1 MAANLHSAS
10 PFPQTPTSPHSG
22 TARPYLENVPGYDRR
37 RSPVSQRIVEN
48 PTLANLELALYDAS
62 QVLTSP
68 DSVTPK
74 WHRNQPAAAGLAF
87 SGRLRPATSTA
98 SDAPHRI
105 AAWPPFRQLLWKALP
120 HSTVPATLAAIEAY
134 KWDDSTVFQAYQW
147 PARVLPTDSSLWV
160 ELEFAPWNP
169 VALPQ
174 DLDGDGL
181 REIWSEL
188 PLPATERDAWH
199 HFVATLDTG
208 YFARTLTRT
217 EAYAWAQELASYWY
231 PSHNTDLTPRMARWP
246 NALALRE
253 VDSLRRGPALEDPL
267 VVFRHNPRGQPLYT
281 VLKVPSYAP
290 LAAVTA
296 DSTTRANL
304 GSSPKQLDTASRRE
318 FMAANEER
326 WQQEAQARSP
336 QQPKNSAGSST
347 APLRPE
353 QLYGARVRDLLA
365 RTPATQ
371 MALEADSSWL
381 FYRKSLE
388 FGIAEGIARQDSA
401 HNPLPHLLRLQQF
414 LQSRQVELLV
424 VPVPPKSE
432 VYPERLLGN
441 TASLPNALVNP
452 EGRAFLRTLQ
462 QAGIEVV
469 DLLPPLLE
477 AKATDI
483 EATEPLYQVHDTHWG
498 WRGIVVAAEQLLT
511 RIHAYAWYP
520 EIAGSTEAYS
530 IAPTPMTRLGD
541 LVERLPVERQGAYP
555 PDSLMGN
562 RILKDGEPVQPQAG
576 SPIVL
581 IGDSFTGVYELTDC
595 KSAGI
600 GAHLAFGTGIP
611 VEIITSWGG
620 GPNVRGRFLRARGNR
635 LDNVR
640 LVIYLMAERDFWKYP
655 AGWESLEYPATAP

>member
-1 MAANLHSAS
+1 VEL
-10 PFPQTPTSPHSG
+10 PTRAH
-22 TARPYLENVPGYDRR
+22 
-37 RSPVSQRIVEN
+37 
-48 PTLANLELALYDAS
+48 LELALYDAS

-74 WHRNQPAAAGLAF
+74 WHRGQPDAAGLDF
-87 SGRLRPATSTA
+87 GGRLRPALTTLPIWTSAPRTTGTA
-98 SDAPHRI
+98 SATPDRR
-105 AAWPPFRQLLWKALP
+105 AAWPPFRQLLWQTLP
-120 HSTVPATLAAIEAY
+120 HSSVPATLAAVEAY
-134 KWDDSTVFQAYQW
+134 KWDDSTIFQPYQW
-147 PARVLPTDSSLWV
+147 PAQVLPTDSSLWV

-169 VALPQ
+169 VALPR

-181 REIWSEL
+181 RETWSEL
-188 PLPATERDAWH
+188 PLPVDEREGWRR
-199 HFVATLDTG
+199 FVATLDTG
-208 YFARTLTRT
+208 YFARPLART

-246 NALALRE
+246 SAQATRE
-253 VDSLRRGPALEDPL
+253 VDSLQRGPSLEDPL

-281 VLKVPSYAP
+281 VVKVPSYAP
-290 LAAVTA
+290 DVADTAAKA
-296 DSTTRANL
+296 TRSS
-304 GSSPKQLDTASRRE
+304 GSAPKQLDTASRRE
-318 FMAANEER
+318 FMAANEAR
-326 WQQEAQARSP
+326 WNQEP
-336 QQPKNSAGSST
+336 LDH
-347 APLRPE
+347 APL
-353 QLYGARVRDLLA
+353 YAARVRDLLA

-371 MALEADSSWL
+371 MALEADDRWL

-432 VYPERLLGN
+432 VYPERLLGTRAN
-441 TASLPNALVNP
+441 AGPAGSIPATAIPPNAIVNP

-469 DLLPPLLE
+469 DLLPPLLD
-477 AKATDI
+477 AKGSDA

-520 EIAGSTEAYS
+520 EIAGNSDAYS
-530 IAPTPMTRLGD
+530 IAPTPMNRLGD
-541 LVERLPVERQGAYP
+541 LVERLPVERQVAYP

-562 RILKDGEPVQPQAG
+562 RILKEGEPVQPQGG

-611 VEIITSWGG
+611 ADIITSWGG
-620 GPNVRGRFLRARGNR
+620 GPNVRGRFLRARGHR

-640 LVIYLMAERDFWKYP
+640 LVIYLMAERDFWNYP